1 MRYLRPG
8 MASVLACLALGAL
21 LVAAAGLKLADP
33 AGTRAALAGT
43 YGIRRPELAFGGLVA
58 TELGLGVLVA
68 AGLDLAALAA
78 AVLLAGFATAQAWAL
93 SSGRAG
99 GPCACFGSRGRV
111 GQASLTRAALLGG
124 ALAFLPLLPR
134 RGLSTDEWLAIGL
147 GVALLALA
155 GLAVV
160 VLALAREVGALK
172 LRLGPQG
179 ALEVGHEGPEI
190 GARTALAA
198 AFSGE
203 AEPIALAVFSSEGC
217 GLCRALA
224 PAVQALGRDPLVELR
239 EFDEARDREAWEVAD
254 VPGSPF
260 AVALDADGTV
270 LAKGTFNSGGQLES
284 VVGAALRRREGAH
297 A

>member
-1 MRYLRPG
+1 
-8 MASVLACLALGAL
+8 MASVLASIALGAL
-21 LVAAAGLKLADP
+21 LVAAGVLKLADP

-43 YGIRRPELAFGGLVA
+43 YGIRRPAPAFGLLVGV
-58 TELGLGVLVA
+58 EIGLGALVA
-68 AGLDLAALAA
+68 AGVQLAALAG
-78 AVLLAGFATAQAWAL
+78 AVLFAGFATAQARAL
-93 SSGRAG
+93 RSGRAG
-99 GPCACFGSRGRV
+99 APCACFGARGRV
-111 GQASLTRAALLGG
+111 GQGSLARAALLGI

-134 RGLSTDEWLAIGL
+134 RALSPEEWLGAGL
-147 GVALLALA
+147 AVTLLATA
-155 GLAVV
+155 ALAVV

-179 ALEVGHEGPEI
+179 ALEVGHEGPEV

-203 AEPIALAVFSSEGC
+203 ADRVALAVFSSEGC

-224 PAVQALGRDPLVELR
+224 PAVRALGRDPLVELR
-239 EFDEARDREAWEVAD
+239 EFDEVRDREAWSVAD

-284 VVGAALRRREGAH
+284 VVAAALRRRESAR

>member
-1 MRYLRPG
+1 
-8 MASVLACLALGAL
+8 MASVLVSLVLGAL
-21 LVAAAGLKLADP
+21 LVAAGALKLADP
-33 AGTRAALAGT
+33 AGTRTALAGT
-43 YGIRRPELAFGGLVA
+43 YGIRRPELAFGALVA
-58 TELGLGVLVA
+58 VELGLGMLVA
-68 AGLDLAALAA
+68 AGLDLAALAG
-78 AVLLAGFATAQAWAL
+78 AVLFAGFATAQAWAIR
-93 SSGRAG
+93 SGRTGA
-99 GPCACFGSRGRV
+99 PCACFGARGRV
-111 GQASLTRAALLGG
+111 GQGSLARAALLGG
-124 ALAFLPLLPR
+124 ALAVLPLLPR
-134 RGLSTDEWLAIGL
+134 RALSTEEWLGVGL
-147 GVALLALA
+147 AVAALAVA

-160 VLALAREVGALK
+160 VLALAREMGALK

-179 ALEVGHEGPEI
+179 ALEVGHEGPEV

-203 AEPIALAVFSSEGC
+203 ENRVALAVFTSEGC

-239 EFDEARDREAWEVAD
+239 EFDEVRDREAWTVAD

-270 LAKGTFNSGGQLES
+270 LVKGTFNSGGQLES
-284 VVGAALRRREGAH
+284 IVAAALRRRETAR